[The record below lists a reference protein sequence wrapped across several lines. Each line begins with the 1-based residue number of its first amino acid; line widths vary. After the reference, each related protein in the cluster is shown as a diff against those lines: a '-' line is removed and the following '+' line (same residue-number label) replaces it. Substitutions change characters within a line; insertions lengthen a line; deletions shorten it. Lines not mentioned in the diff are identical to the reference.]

1 MKMKKNLLFASVAFA
16 LATGV
21 LTSCD
26 MFNSDNPAPTPTPTK
41 DERIKTVIPDDLREK
56 IEAYVPIYDGV
67 TPPNIEGTYY
77 VWEEQVVASNLEYD
91 AVGDKLSYP
100 DHIRF
105 YNQDMTNNTISMVR
119 VMNTEWG
126 KGDGAFISGYGDNFT
141 VYFDLIVNSRGSV
154 AKEAYIVSGTL
165 TSVGISNIY
174 KGFIMKEKD
183 DPDDHL
189 VDVGT
194 FRFFSDSDGVSEKVD
209 WPYAWPYNGP
219 SAGARG
225 EKYTFKTENMR

>member
-1 MKMKKNLLFASVAFA
+1 MKMRKNLLFASVAFA

-21 LTSCD
+21 LTSCEW
-26 MFNSDNPAPTPTPTK
+26 FNSDNPSPSPTPKK
-41 DERIKTVIPDDLREK
+41 DTRISTVIPDDLRET
-56 IEAYVPIYDGV
+56 IEKYIPIYDGI

-77 VWEEQVVASNLEYD
+77 VWEEQLVASNIEND
-91 AVGDKLSYP
+91 GVGRKLSYP
-100 DHIRF
+100 DYIRF
-105 YNQDMTNNTISMVR
+105 YDQDMTNNTISMVR

-141 VYFDLIVNSRGSV
+141 VYFDLTVNSRGSV

-183 DPDDHL
+183 DPDDHM
-189 VDVGT
+189 VDVGS
-194 FRFFSDSDGVSEKVD
+194 FRFFSDEDGVSEKVD
-209 WPYAWPYNGP
+209 WPYDWPYNGP
-219 SAGARG
+219 SVKARG
-225 EKYTFKTENMR
+225 ANYSFATENQR